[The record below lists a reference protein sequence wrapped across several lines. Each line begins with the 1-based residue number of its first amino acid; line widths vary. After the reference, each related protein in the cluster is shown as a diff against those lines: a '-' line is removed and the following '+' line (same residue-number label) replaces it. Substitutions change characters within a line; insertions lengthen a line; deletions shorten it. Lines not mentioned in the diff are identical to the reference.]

1 MCSDVYTFVELSKWA
16 NVYMKMVVYI
26 HVKYG
31 EYEPCFNSCRL
42 LSRWK
47 QLQRLYAKTDRGCT
61 GSTPSSSSKS
71 WVDTGVLYA

>member
-31 EYEPCFNSCRL
+31 EYEPCFQFMQVTIEMETTPEGIR
-42 LSRWK
+42 K
-47 QLQRLYAKTDRGCT
+47 DR
-61 GSTPSSSSKS
+61 
-71 WVDTGVLYA
+71 